1 MFSSCVKR
9 VTPKYLPKKAF
20 DLTVNIQPIRC
31 FSVMAEDELNKRL
44 DKFQDLFVEA
54 RDSIEDVVDSAGS
67 TYFDDDAKMAEQSV
81 DLAVQEFQKLLDDLK
96 DADQK
101 NRILRSNGL
110 KVEQLKGELEMALKG
125 GH

>member
-1 MFSSCVKR
+1 M
-9 VTPKYLPKKAF
+9 
-20 DLTVNIQPIRC
+20 
-31 FSVMAEDELNKRL
+31 
-44 DKFQDLFVEA
+44 
-54 RDSIEDVVDSAGS
+54 DSAGS
-67 TYFDDDAKMAEQSV
+67 TYFDDDAKAAEKSV
-81 DLAVQEFQKLLDDLK
+81 QLAVQEFQNLLDDLK